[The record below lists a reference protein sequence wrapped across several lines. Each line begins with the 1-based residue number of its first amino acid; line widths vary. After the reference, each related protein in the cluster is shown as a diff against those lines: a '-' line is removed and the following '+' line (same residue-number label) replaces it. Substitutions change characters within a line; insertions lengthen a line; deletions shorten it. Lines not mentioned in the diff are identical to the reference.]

1 MKILIADDHA
11 IVRRGLRSLLEQ
23 EHPTAKISEAQDSSE
38 ATDLLMAQTWNLILL
53 DISMPGRSGLDVLED
68 ARRLQPQTP
77 VIMLSLY
84 PEEEFAMRSM
94 KLGAAAYL
102 NKQSASDE
110 LITAVRC
117 VLDGHKYITTSLA
130 ERMAATLGGEIPSQ
144 PHEALSHRELQVLR
158 MIALGQTLKEIA
170 AELVLSEKTIATYR
184 SRISQKMG
192 LGTKVEL
199 TRYALQHK
207 LVE

>member
-1 MKILIADDHA
+1 
-11 IVRRGLRSLLEQ
+11 
-23 EHPTAKISEAQDSSE
+23 
-38 ATDLLMAQTWNLILL
+38 
-53 DISMPGRSGLDVLED
+53 
-68 ARRLQPQTP
+68 
-77 VIMLSLY
+77 
-84 PEEEFAMRSM
+84 
-94 KLGAAAYL
+94 
-102 NKQSASDE
+102 
-110 LITAVRC
+110 
-117 VLDGHKYITTSLA
+117 
-130 ERMAATLGGEIPSQ
+130 MAATLGGEIPSQ